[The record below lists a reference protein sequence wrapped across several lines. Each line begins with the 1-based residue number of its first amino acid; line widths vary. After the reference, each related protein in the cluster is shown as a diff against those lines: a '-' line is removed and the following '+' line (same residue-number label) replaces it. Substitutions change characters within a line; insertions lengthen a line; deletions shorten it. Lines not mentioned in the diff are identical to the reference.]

1 MLAVEESGWIVEKRP
16 MSGHEAIHPL
26 GQCREPPQVLVEP
39 EEPPLAGSVG
49 QCSEH
54 GVGAGQYLP
63 IGHNE
68 LHCRLKGRGRDLGK
82 TLEDFLVGGVG
93 DPLPR

>member
-1 MLAVEESGWIVEKRP
+1 MLI
-16 MSGHEAIHPL
+16 
-26 GQCREPPQVLVEP
+26 EP
-39 EEPPLAGSVG
+39 EEPTLAGSVG
-49 QCSEH
+49 HGSEH

-68 LHCRLKGRGRDLGK
+68 LHRRLKGRGRNLGEM
-82 TLEDFLVGGVG
+82 LEDFLERGVR